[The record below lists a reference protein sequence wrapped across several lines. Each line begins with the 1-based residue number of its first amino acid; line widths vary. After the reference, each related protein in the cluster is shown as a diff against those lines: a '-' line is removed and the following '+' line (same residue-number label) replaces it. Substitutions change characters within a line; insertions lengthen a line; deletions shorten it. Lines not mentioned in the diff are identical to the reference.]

1 MKFVISSTKLSSHLL
16 TLGRI
21 IAQKNSMPI
30 LNCFCFDIKGGTLE
44 VTASDNDSTLT
55 TTLELIES
63 EEDIRFAVNAKTLQ
77 DAIKEIP
84 EQPLDIFV
92 NTANF
97 EITIAYQNGQYKLTG
112 QSAEDYPVPVFDDEG
127 EIEVE
132 QTTASLLH
140 GISRAIVAAAVDT
153 SRPQLNAV
161 CFDVRNDSLSMVA
174 SNGNQ
179 LALTSIKNVGASSG
193 EGVFLLAARPA
204 SVLKGILAKES
215 GVVRMHFGQ
224 RGAKFET
231 TEYTFS
237 SRLVEGRYPNYRSV
251 IPTANPISFSVNRT
265 SIISVLRRVLIFANP
280 QAVIVKMRIEPNSIN
295 ISTQDMD
302 FGMSAEEN
310 LLCDYSGQTMRI
322 AFRGDSLMN
331 MIQNFE
337 TDDITFKVSDPSRA
351 ALIVPT
357 VEDEAEEVLML
368 LMPSVF
374 ND

>member
-92 NTANF
+92 NTDNF

-112 QSAEDYPVPVFDDEG
+112 QSAEDYPVPVFEKEG
-127 EIEVE
+127 RIEVE
-132 QTTASLLH
+132 LSTATLLR
-140 GISRAIVAAAVDT
+140 GISRAIVAAATDN

-161 CFDVRNDSLSMVA
+161 CFDVRGNSLAMVA

-179 LALTSIKNVGASSG
+179 LALTGISNINSSEG
-193 EGVFLLAARPA
+193 EGTFLLAVRPA
-204 SVLKGILAKES
+204 TVLKGILAKES
-215 GVVRMHFGQ
+215 GTVYMYFGE
-224 RGAKFET
+224 RGATFET
-231 TEYTFS
+231 AEYTFS
-237 SRLVEGRYPNYRSV
+237 SRLVDGRYPNYRSV
-251 IPTANPISFSVNRT
+251 IPTANPIFFSVNRS
-265 SIISVLRRVLIFANP
+265 SIVSVLRRVLIFTNP

-310 LLCDYSGQTMRI
+310 LLCDYTGQPMRI

-357 VEDEAEEVLML
+357 EADEKEEVVML